1 MPEQQ
6 KTLVILSPG
15 FPKDEA
21 DTTCLPTQ
29 QLFVK
34 SLQAQYPDLKIVVLA
49 FRYPFVKAT
58 YEWHGIEIISLNNRR
73 KGFIN
78 HLALWLHIW
87 QLFRRLKTQH
97 NIIGLL
103 SFWCTEYAMVAK
115 YFAIRNRLKH
125 FIWLKG
131 QDARAGNQFV
141 RLIKPKGDEL
151 IAISDFVVDE
161 FYRNY
166 KVRPLHIVPNAIDES
181 LFIGEQT
188 ERDID
193 ILGVGSLI
201 PLKQYDVFIEV
212 VKDIKAKIPD
222 ISTVICGKGPEADN
236 LKEAIRNQLLD
247 NHIAIIGEQPHNEV
261 LKLMQRSKILLHPS
275 SYEGFSTVCLE
286 ALYAGMHVTSFHKP
300 MKENIKN
307 WHVVKDKNEM
317 AEKAITLLL
326 DPDTKFER
334 VRVYAMEDTVNAV
347 MNLFYK

>member
-6 KTLVILSPG
+6 ETLVILSPG

-34 SLQAQYPDLKIVVLA
+34 SLQAQYPGLKIVVLA

-58 YEWHGIEIISLNNRR
+58 YKWHGVGIISLNNRR

-78 HLALWLHIW
+78 HLALWWRIW
-87 QLFRRLKTQH
+87 RLLGRLKTQH

-115 YFAIRNRLKH
+115 YFAIRNGLKH

-141 RLIKPKGDEL
+141 RLIKPKDDEL
-151 IAISDFVVDE
+151 IAISDFVADE

-166 KVRPLHIVPNAIDES
+166 KVRPLHVVPNAIDEP
-181 LFIGEQT
+181 LFIDEQA

-201 PLKQYDVFIEV
+201 PLKQYDVFIKV
-212 VKDIKAKIPD
+212 VKELKAKIPD
-222 ISTVICGKGPEADN
+222 IRTVICGKGPEADN
-236 LKEAIRNQLLD
+236 LKAAIRIQLLD
-247 NHIAIIGEQPHNEV
+247 KHIALIGEQPHNEV

-286 ALYAGMHVTSFHKP
+286 ALYAGMHVISFHKP
-300 MKENIKN
+300 MKESIKN
-307 WHVVKDKNEM
+307 WNVVKDKNEM
-317 AEKAITLLL
+317 TQKVMELLV
-326 DPDTKFER
+326 DSNIKFER
-334 VRVYAMEDTVNAV
+334 VRVYAMEGAV
-347 MNLFYK
+347 SAIMDLFR